1 MLTKHIIMLITTILL
16 ISGITSGCDMFG
28 GKSNAQK
35 SLEKLKT
42 KLIKEEKQKDKKA
55 AQAAHSNYTYSQ
67 KNIFIDDKKN
77 ELVAIQ
83 KNVATLTVKL
93 DNSKIKTNA
102 EANKK
107 LDALLDEL
115 QKIKVNIEEL
125 QNADESKWEA
135 AKSSFNNTN
144 SNLKS
149 SFTEMSKWLNEKI
162 EPQKK

>member
-1 MLTKHIIMLITTILL
+1 M
-16 ISGITSGCDMFG
+16 
-28 GKSNAQK
+28 
-35 SLEKLKT
+35 
-42 KLIKEEKQKDKKA
+42 
-55 AQAAHSNYTYSQ
+55 
-67 KNIFIDDKKN
+67 
-77 ELVAIQ
+77 AIQ